1 MPLIMERVE
10 QARNGTNDKV
20 LCRMPSGWAV
30 MGDVQFLPG
39 YCLLLPDPVVASL
52 NDLDAD
58 ARAIYLLDMARIGD
72 AVLQASGASRINY
85 EILGNSEPELHCH
98 IFPRYASEPDD
109 KRKMPVWFM
118 TGKMRCRTQKTC
130 MGSCVRLSR
139 NYWQADAF
147 TLRCRSVLPARRP
160 SGPVRLRR
168 GFLANERP
176 MRSPESAGYSL
187 SDAATTPEPVALA

>member
-20 LCRMPSGWAV
+20 ICRMPSGWAV

-109 KRKMPVWFM
+109 KRRMPVWFYDWKNALPYAEDVH
-118 TGKMRCRTQKTC
+118 G
-130 MGSCVRLSR
+130 
-139 NYWQADAF
+139 D
-147 TLRCRSVLPARRP
+147 LRKAIAQL
-160 SGPVRLRR
+160 
-168 GFLANERP
+168 LA
-176 MRSPESAGYSL
+176 G
-187 SDAATTPEPVALA
+187 

>member
-20 LCRMPSGWAV
+20 ICRMPSGWAV

-109 KRKMPVWFM
+109 KRKMPVWFYDWKNALPYAEDVH
-118 TGKMRCRTQKTC
+118 GE
-130 MGSCVRLSR
+130 
-139 NYWQADAF
+139 
-147 TLRCRSVLPARRP
+147 LRKAIAQL
-160 SGPVRLRR
+160 
-168 GFLANERP
+168 LA
-176 MRSPESAGYSL
+176 G
-187 SDAATTPEPVALA
+187 